1 IDLSAIRLPITL
13 HALKSVSDGNENLR
27 SLEFVVATD
36 TTLLVPR
43 CITFAWMN
51 RFENLTSRSAG
62 PSSSN
67 NGILQ
72 NISKRL
78 WRDWEQIEVVVELKE
93 KPSLGKEEAQESE
106 VGLDEEDG
114 NEPLRSR
121 VDGGADSNAM
131 VELTPQKMFQSG
143 VEWRSPLNRTIIFPT
158 AHFPVLGGT
167 NFLLRGLTHYINSL
181 CIHFRPWILNKDYHE
196 ERSYAIITTTIF
208 FLSQSIKF
216 LMKMSHLQ
224 NT

>member
-1 IDLSAIRLPITL
+1 MDLSAIRLPITL

-27 SLEFVVATD
+27 SLAFVVATD

-78 WRDWEQIEVVVELKE
+78 SSIFYHDRKRLGTDLGEVVVQLKE
-93 KPSLGKEEAQESE
+93 RPSLGKEEAQESE

-143 VEWRSPLNRTIIFPT
+143 VEIASEQPDNFPDCPLSCSW
-158 AHFPVLGGT
+158 G
-167 NFLLRGLTHYINSL
+167 Y
-181 CIHFRPWILNKDYHE
+181 
-196 ERSYAIITTTIF
+196 
-208 FLSQSIKF
+208 
-216 LMKMSHLQ
+216 
-224 NT
+224 